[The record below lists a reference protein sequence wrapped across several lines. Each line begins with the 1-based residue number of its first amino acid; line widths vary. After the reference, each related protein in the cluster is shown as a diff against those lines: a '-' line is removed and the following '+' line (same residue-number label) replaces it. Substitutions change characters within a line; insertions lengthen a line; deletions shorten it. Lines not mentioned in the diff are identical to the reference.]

1 MKSNKLFALLILVFS
16 LTACS
21 DSNENADTHSHETTN
36 TTETQT
42 SIQALPKEMT
52 KVDSNEITSLDT
64 NSNSTA
70 SVEPV
75 LDEIKDL
82 DLKVIEPD
90 TIKTEGDDTEVIDTQ
105 VEVDSQTENSI
116 TNATSIERKGLIL
129 TKEGIKKI
137 QADLGTIPLFD
148 SSLEALK
155 KEVDAEIEKG
165 IETPL
170 PKDFSGGY
178 THQRHKANFFM
189 LQKAGVLFQ
198 ILEDEKYAKY
208 IRDMFF
214 QYEAMY
220 KDLPLHPQTRSYAR
234 GKLFWQCLN
243 DSNWLVYAAQG
254 YDAIYDWLSEEER
267 TKLED
272 NLFKPFADHISVDSP
287 QFFNRVHN
295 HSTWGVAAVGMI
307 GLVMQDEELINRAL
321 NGLDFDSIDADAKDN
336 DGGFIY
342 SREGKAGFLANLDN
356 PFSPDGYY
364 TEGPYYQRYAMYPF
378 LIFAQALENTRPDL
392 KILEHKD
399 GVLLKGVNALI
410 NLPDASG
417 QFFPLNDGQKGMSY
431 QTASLVT
438 AVNLAYYYGE
448 QDPRLLSVAQE
459 QGRVLL
465 DDTGYAVAV
474 GIRDGL
480 TQDLEKKSISFTDG
494 ANGDEGGLSILRY
507 GNEALTLLFKYT
519 AQGLSHGHYDKLSFS
534 LYGQGDEILQDY
546 GMSRLNKTWAKQT
559 IAHNTLVQNETSHF
573 EGKYEIGSQYHSDL
587 RFFDAKNKNVQ
598 VVSATEDN
606 AYPGTLMQRTMA
618 MIKDDDFENAFVL
631 DLFKTTSK
639 TKNQYDLPFY
649 YFGQIIQSNF
659 DFSPPKSLQE
669 LGSKNGYQ
677 HLYLEASGKAVAES
691 TQFSWLDNNK
701 FYTLTTATQS
711 NDELLLTR
719 IGANDPDFNL
729 RKDPAIILRRPD
741 ASDTLFASVIEQHG
755 GYNPVTE
762 SAKNSNSHISK
773 IKVLQDDT
781 DYTAISIETVTGKTK
796 VFILSNQDNKSRSEH
811 TLKIAEKIH
820 TWSGPYHY
828 TSM

>member
-1 MKSNKLFALLILVFS
+1 MKPIKKFSLLISVLVTFGLMSCSETNSGNVLDSVNDSSNKIDL
-16 LTACS
+16 
-21 DSNENADTHSHETTN
+21 N
-36 TTETQT
+36 TTTDSRVNTT
-42 SIQALPKEMT
+42 ST
-52 KVDSNEITSLDT
+52 SNK
-64 NSNSTA
+64 
-70 SVEPV
+70 
-75 LDEIKDL
+75 IK
-82 DLKVIEPD
+82 
-90 TIKTEGDDTEVIDTQ
+90 
-105 VEVDSQTENSI
+105 
-116 TNATSIERKGLIL
+116 ERKGLIL
-129 TKEGIKKI
+129 TKEGIQKI
-137 QADLGTIPLFD
+137 QADLGNIPLFD
-148 SSLEALK
+148 KTLQALQ
-155 KEVDAEIEKG
+155 KEVDAEITKG
-165 IETPL
+165 IDTPI

-178 THQRHKANFFM
+178 THQVHKANFFM

-198 ILEDEKYAKY
+198 ILEDEKYARY

-243 DSNWLVYAAQG
+243 DSNWLVYAAQA
-254 YDAIYDWLSEEER
+254 YDAIYDWLSEDER
-267 TKLED
+267 NELET
-272 NLFKPFADHISVDSP
+272 NLFRPFADHISIDSP

-307 GLVMQDEELINRAL
+307 GLVMQDEELIDRAL
-321 NGLDFDSIDADAKDN
+321 NGLAFDSIDADAKDN

-378 LIFAQALENTRPDL
+378 LIFAQALQNTRPDL
-392 KILEHKD
+392 KILEHKN
-399 GVLLKGVNALI
+399 GVLLKGVDALI
-410 NLPDASG
+410 NLTDANG
-417 QFFPLNDGQKGMSY
+417 EFFPLNDGQKGMSY

-438 AVNLAYYYGE
+438 AVNLAYYYGN

-465 DDTGYAVAV
+465 DDTGYAVAA
-474 GIRDGL
+474 GLRDGL
-480 TQDLEKKSISFTDG
+480 AKPIQKESVSFTDG

-546 GMSRLNKTWAKQT
+546 GMSRFVNIGQKGGGNYLPENKTWAKQT

-781 DYTAISIETVTGKTK
+781 DYTAISIETVTGKAK